1 LLGQVAACAA
11 TCNHFMPVHN
21 TEIAG
26 AFDHLADLLEIEGA
40 NPFRVRAYRNAAR
53 TIGDLPHSVADM
65 LAKGEDLAEL
75 PGIGEDLAAKI
86 AEFVE
91 TKRLPL
97 LEEVKR
103 RTPAGLVEL
112 TAIPGIGPKRAKL
125 LFDKLKIR
133 SVADLKKAAAAGKL
147 HEISGFGT
155 KTELK
160 LGEELKHKREVQQ
173 RFRLDAAEDFAE
185 PLLQHLKRSKG
196 VKQAVI
202 AGSYRRRKE
211 TVGDLDILVAADKD
225 SDVMERLI
233 GYDEVA
239 EVAGHG
245 DTRSTVV
252 LRSGLQVDLRVVP
265 EESYGAALHYF
276 TGSKAHN
283 IAVRKLGVARG
294 LKINEYGVFRGTR
307 RVAGATEESV
317 FDQVSLPFI
326 APELREDRGEIDA
339 AAAGRLP
346 KLVRLEDLRGDLHA
360 HTTASDGK
368 SSLAEMAKAA
378 QTLGYEYLAITD
390 HSRHATVARGLDPR
404 RLARQ
409 IKAID
414 KLNARL
420 KGIQILKACEVDI
433 LADGTLDLP
442 DAILTD
448 LDLRVCAIHY
458 KFDLSERE
466 QTERVIRAM
475 DNPYFNIFA
484 HPTGRLLGER
494 AAYPIDLERIL
505 KAAKE
510 RGCTIEINAHPTRLD
525 IDDHVCRLAK
535 DMGVKVAISTDA
547 HSTDGLRFMKYG
559 IGQARRGWL
568 EASDVLNTRSWPE
581 LRKLLKRA

>member
-11 TCNHFMPVHN
+11 PVTIFMPVHN

-53 TIGDLPHSVADM
+53 MIGDLPHSVADM

-97 LEEVKR
+97 LEEVKH

-112 TAIPGIGPKRAKL
+112 TAIPGIGPKRAKVL
-125 LFDKLKIR
+125 CDKLKIR
-133 SVADLKKAAAAGKL
+133 SVADLKKAAAAGRL
-147 HEISGFGT
+147 HGLAGFGT
-155 KTELK
+155 KTEFK
-160 LGEELKHKREVQQ
+160 LAGELKQKREAQQ

-185 PLLQHLKRSKG
+185 PLLQHLKRGKG

-211 TVGDLDILVAADKD
+211 TVGDLDMLVAAAKG
-225 SDVMERLI
+225 SNVMERFI
-233 GYDEVA
+233 AYDEVA
-239 EVAGHG
+239 EIVAHG

-276 TGSKAHN
+276 TGSKSHN

-307 RVAGATEESV
+307 RIAGATEESV

-326 APELREDRGEIDA
+326 APELREDRGEIEA

-346 KLVRLEDLRGDLHA
+346 QLVRLEDLRGDLHA

-368 SSLAEMAKAA
+368 SSLSEMAKAA
-378 QTLGYEYLAITD
+378 QALGYEYLAITD

-414 KLNARL
+414 KLNAKLEGFR
-420 KGIQILKACEVDI
+420 ILKACEVDI

-442 DAILTD
+442 DAILAE
-448 LDLRVCAIHY
+448 LDIRVCAVHY
-458 KFDLSERE
+458 KFDLSETE
-466 QTERVIRAM
+466 QTGRVMRAM

-494 AAYPIDLERIL
+494 AAYAIDLERIL

-510 RGCTIEINAHPTRLD
+510 RGCAIELNAHPARLD
-525 IDDHVCRLAK
+525 IDDHACRLAK
-535 DMGVKVAISTDA
+535 DTGVKVAIGTDA

-568 EASDVLNTRSWPE
+568 EAGDILNTRSWPE
-581 LRKLLKRA
+581 LRKLIRRV

>member
-1 LLGQVAACAA
+1 LSNLVAARAA
-11 TCNHFMPVHN
+11 NCNHFMPVHN
-21 TEIAG
+21 TEIAS

-53 TIGDLPHSVADM
+53 TIGDLPHNVADM
-65 LAKGEDLAEL
+65 LAKGEDLADL

-86 AEFVE
+86 AEFVD

-147 HEISGFGT
+147 HGLAGFGT
-155 KTELK
+155 KIELK
-160 LGEELKHKREVQQ
+160 LGEELKHKREAQQ
-173 RFRLDAAEDFAE
+173 RFRLDVAEDFAE
-185 PLLQHLKRSKG
+185 PLLAHLKRSKG

-202 AGSYRRRKE
+202 AGSYRRRKD
-211 TVGDLDILVAADKD
+211 TVGDLDILVAAGKG
-225 SDVMERLI
+225 SDVMDRFI
-233 GYDEVA
+233 AYDEVA
-239 EVAGHG
+239 EVAAHG

-252 LRSGLQVDLRVVP
+252 LRSELQVDLRVVP

-326 APELREDRGEIDA
+326 APELREDRGEVEA

-346 KLVRLEDLRGDLHA
+346 KLVRFEDIRGDLHA

-368 SSLAEMAKAA
+368 SSLAEMVKAA
-378 QTLGYEYLAITD
+378 RALGYEYLAITD

-442 DAILTD
+442 DATGGRSPD
-448 LDLRVCAIHY
+448 TSAGMVDRPSKRRQGARMRQSHRPMTAWAGARPDKRPGTYGRRRAGRSCARTSRGR
-458 KFDLSERE
+458 KVNRAQAWNALLLLLSPRP
-466 QTERVIRAM
+466 RAEW
-475 DNPYFNIFA
+475 PPRGYA
-484 HPTGRLLGER
+484 RWTGRRLRPAER
-494 AAYPIDLERIL
+494 R
-505 KAAKE
+505 
-510 RGCTIEINAHPTRLD
+510 
-525 IDDHVCRLAK
+525 
-535 DMGVKVAISTDA
+535 
-547 HSTDGLRFMKYG
+547 
-559 IGQARRGWL
+559 
-568 EASDVLNTRSWPE
+568 
-581 LRKLLKRA
+581 